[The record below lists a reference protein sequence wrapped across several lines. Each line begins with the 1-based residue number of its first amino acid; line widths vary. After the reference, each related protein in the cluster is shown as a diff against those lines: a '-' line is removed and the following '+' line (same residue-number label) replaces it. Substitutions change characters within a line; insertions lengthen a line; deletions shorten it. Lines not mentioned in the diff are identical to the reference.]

1 MKDNKNKF
9 IDNHSHIIPNVDDGS
24 RSIDESI
31 RIARQA
37 FEQGIETI
45 FATPH
50 LIIDKYTEKCCQN
63 IERNFIELKKAIAD
77 ENIGISL
84 LLGYELYANR
94 NLIYKPNLSKYCI
107 EGTDYILV
115 EVNPNN
121 ELTWLTDFV
130 YELNL
135 QGIKIILAHPERYIY
150 LLKEPNLL
158 KILDDY
164 GVLFQ
169 INTTSIL
176 GDSGRKI
183 HTMVKNLVKKGYAHL
198 IGTDTH
204 YDGHVGLDIIK
215 AYNILLRWIDED
227 KAQEIAYKNAVK
239 LIYKKGI

>member
-1 MKDNKNKF
+1 MKDNKIKF
-9 IDNHSHIIPNVDDGS
+9 IDNHCHIIPNVDDGS

-31 RIARQA
+31 CIARQA

-50 LIIDKYTEKCCQN
+50 LIIDKDTQKHCQN
-63 IERNFIELKKAIAD
+63 IKKNFTELKKS
-77 ENIGISL
+77 ISDKKIDINL
-84 LLGYELYANR
+84 LLGYELYVNR
-94 NLIYKPNLSKYCI
+94 NLIYKPDLSKYCI

-121 ELTWLTDFV
+121 ELMWLADFA

-135 QGIKIILAHPERYIY
+135 QGIKIILAHPERYDK

-169 INTTSIL
+169 INTASIL
-176 GDSGRKI
+176 GYNGRKI
-183 HTMVKNLVKKGYAHL
+183 HAMVKKLVKRGYAHL

-204 YDGHVGLDIIK
+204 HDGHVGLEIIK
-215 AYNILLRWIDED
+215 AYNILLKWTDED
-227 KAQEIAYKNAVK
+227 KALEIAYENAVK
-239 LIYKKGI
+239 LIFKKGI